1 MHVLMEARAFGQQGN
16 LAEGR
21 EDLRSA
27 IVWLTRAAGFPA
39 ATPSVD
45 WSMNQRDST
54 SMKGHSQPEQERN
67 TRWIIS

>member
-1 MHVLMEARAFGQQGN
+1 MKPVLPTCRLDKGCT
-16 LAEGR
+16 
-21 EDLRSA
+21 A